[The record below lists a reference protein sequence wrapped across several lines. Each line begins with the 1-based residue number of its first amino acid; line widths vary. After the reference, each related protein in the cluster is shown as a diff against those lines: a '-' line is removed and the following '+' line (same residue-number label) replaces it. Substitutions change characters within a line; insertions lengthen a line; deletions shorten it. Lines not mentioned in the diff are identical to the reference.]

1 MNIEIIAPILE
12 EAIAQGLAQLGLTR
26 EQVDV
31 EVLDA
36 GSKGFLGLGG
46 RQVRV
51 RLTVKEA
58 PAAAPAAPAEPQP
71 AAAQPAS
78 APAPAAT
85 EEDADP
91 VLALTRKTVRDLLGL
106 MKIEGTVSARYGQPE
121 DGEEQAPVLVDIHG
135 KDLSILIGR
144 RAETLSALQY
154 VVGLIVGKEAG
165 HYLQVI
171 IDVEGYRGRRE
182 RALRKLA
189 RQMAEQAIRSGRKQ
203 VLEPM
208 SPAERRIVHL
218 ELRGHPQVDTLS
230 IGEEPNRKV
239 TIVPK

>member
-1 MNIEIIAPILE
+1 MNIEIIAPTLE

-58 PAAAPAAPAEPQP
+58 PAASPAAPAEPQP
-71 AAAQPAS
+71 AAAQPSVAS
-78 APAPAAT
+78 APAAA

-91 VLALTRKTVRDLLGL
+91 VLALTRKTIRDLLRL
-106 MKIEGTVSARYGQPE
+106 MKVEGEVSVRYGQPE
-121 DGEEQAPVLVDIHG
+121 DGEEQTPVLVDIHG

-165 HYLQVI
+165 HYTQII

-182 RALRKLA
+182 RALRQLA
-189 RQMAEQAIRSGRKQ
+189 RRMAEQAIRSGRRQ

-218 ELRGHPQVDTLS
+218 ELRGHPEVDTIS
-230 IGEEPNRKV
+230 VGEEPNRKV